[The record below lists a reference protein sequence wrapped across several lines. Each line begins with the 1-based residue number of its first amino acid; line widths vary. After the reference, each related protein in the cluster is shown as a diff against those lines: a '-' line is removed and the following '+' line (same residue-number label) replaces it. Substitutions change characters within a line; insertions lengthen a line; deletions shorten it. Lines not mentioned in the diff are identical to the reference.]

1 MDRIEKLISEFEDKL
16 HFVFRKDMPDNLG
29 GLIINNTIYLNDNLS
44 KDQAYAILAEEIGH
58 YQTSSDK
65 DISDY
70 MTMQNR
76 KEEVKARKWGY
87 KRLISSD
94 DLVKYKKSQ
103 DPIYSYEI
111 AEELHLPQAFVEET
125 ITMYKKEGKL

>member
-70 MTMQNR
+70 ASLQNR
-76 KEEVKARKWGY
+76 KEEAKARKWSY
-87 KRLISSD
+87 KRLISSEE
-94 DLVKYKKSQ
+94 LVKFKRSQ
-103 DPIYSYEI
+103 DPICSYEI
-111 AEELHLPQAFVEET
+111 AEELHLPQDIVEET
-125 ITMYKKEGKL
+125 IAMYRSEGDL

>member
-1 MDRIEKLISEFEDKL
+1 MDRIEKLISEFEDRL

-65 DISDY
+65 DISNY
-70 MTMQNR
+70 MKMQNR

-94 DLVKYKKSQ
+94 DLVKFKTSQ

-111 AEELHLPQAFVEET
+111 AEELHLPQTFVEET
-125 ITMYKKEGKL
+125 ITMYKNEGKL